1 MVLGMTNDAP
11 RPFEVLSAFSRLS
24 TLGHETVYVAGLG
37 LKHICWGLEQMLR
50 GSQEDASGDLRFGV
64 GDEKR
69 RGKGLKLTCQGMLWG
84 MLLGPF
90 R

>member
-1 MVLGMTNDAP
+1 MWRA
-11 RPFEVLSAFSRLS
+11 
-24 TLGHETVYVAGLG
+24 LG

-69 RGKGLKLTCQGMLWG
+69 RGKGLKLTCQGMLWECSWG
-84 MLLGPF
+84 LL